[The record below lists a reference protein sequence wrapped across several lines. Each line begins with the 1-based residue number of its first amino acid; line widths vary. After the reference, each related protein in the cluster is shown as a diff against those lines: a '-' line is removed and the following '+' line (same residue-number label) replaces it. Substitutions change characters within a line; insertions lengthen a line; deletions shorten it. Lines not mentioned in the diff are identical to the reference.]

1 MKCLYC
7 YTPIGDDELLTDAG
21 SQGYHR
27 RCSQQFFGR
36 PDPPRINFTSEDIMT
51 LAEQVIKSKQS
62 VTGVQPK
69 LSLGIAKEKDH
80 PAKLTIVG
88 LWGQYILKPQSVVYP
103 HLPENE
109 DLTMHLAALSGIPI
123 VEHSLIRLRSGQLA
137 YMTKRVD
144 RTGQTKHHMEDMC
157 QLTERLTEH
166 KYKGSHEQIAKAIRK
181 FSANPGLDVVNFFEL
196 VLFCFLTGNS
206 DMHLKNFSLLKT
218 QGAYNLSPA
227 YDLVATRLALEEDD
241 EELAL
246 TLNGRKKKLRAA
258 DFTTAMK
265 GAGMDDKVIENLF
278 EKYTGLVP
286 EWHAFI
292 NQSFLPEEVR
302 EDYIELSNTRLQQ
315 LMS

>member
-1 MKCLYC
+1 
-7 YTPIGDDELLTDAG
+7 
-21 SQGYHR
+21 
-27 RCSQQFFGR
+27 
-36 PDPPRINFTSEDIMT
+36 
-51 LAEQVIKSKQS
+51 
-62 VTGVQPK
+62 
-69 LSLGIAKEKDH
+69 
-80 PAKLTIVG
+80 
-88 LWGQYILKPQSVVYP
+88 
-103 HLPENE
+103 
-109 DLTMHLAALSGIPI
+109 MHLAALSGIRI

-137 YMTKRVD
+137 YITKRVD

-166 KYKGSHEQIAKAIRK
+166 KYKGSHEQIAKALRK

-246 TLNGRKKKLRAA
+246 TLNGRKKKIRTA

-278 EKYTGLVP
+278 EKYAGLVAH
-286 EWHAFI
+286 WHEFI
-292 NQSFLPEEVR
+292 DQSFLPEEVR
-302 EDYIELSNTRLQQ
+302 EDYKELSTSHLQQ

>member
-1 MKCLYC
+1 
-7 YTPIGDDELLTDAG
+7 
-21 SQGYHR
+21 
-27 RCSQQFFGR
+27 
-36 PDPPRINFTSEDIMT
+36 
-51 LAEQVIKSKQS
+51 
-62 VTGVQPK
+62 
-69 LSLGIAKEKDH
+69 
-80 PAKLTIVG
+80 
-88 LWGQYILKPQSVVYP
+88 
-103 HLPENE
+103 
-109 DLTMHLAALSGIPI
+109 
-123 VEHSLIRLRSGQLA
+123 
-137 YMTKRVD
+137 
-144 RTGQTKHHMEDMC
+144 MC
-157 QLTERLTEH
+157 QPTERLTEH
-166 KYKGSHEQIAKAIRK
+166 KYKGSHEQIAKALRK

-241 EELAL
+241 DEELAL
-246 TLNGRKKKLRAA
+246 TLNGKKKKIRTA

-278 EKYTGLVP
+278 EKYTGLAP